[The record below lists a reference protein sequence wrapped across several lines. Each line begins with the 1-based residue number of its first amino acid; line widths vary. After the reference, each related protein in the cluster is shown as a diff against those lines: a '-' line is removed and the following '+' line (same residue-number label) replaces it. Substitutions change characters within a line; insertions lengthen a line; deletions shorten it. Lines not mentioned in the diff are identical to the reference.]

1 MYLADDRRCTGSR
14 RRVRSPIPDAALDL
28 AMRAQGVQAEWADVR
43 RDLDALQAVV
53 VRDGEERHVLRTPL
67 RGAWSLAVLMAWG

>member
-1 MYLADDRRCTGSR
+1 
-14 RRVRSPIPDAALDL
+14 LDL